1 MSAKIGLILGLLA
14 AGAGSARAASNASA
28 LPAEGF
34 SAEFDGLRAEMLP
47 RLAAA
52 RVAAASATPAA
63 QARALVKAK
72 LAGSGVPDSYV
83 DGVFADPR
91 TKLFPEIP
99 GKFETPSGPVSP
111 VPYEQYRKY
120 FITETN
126 VAAGAQ
132 FVRDHRAL
140 LDAVAA
146 RFKVDGTLLTAL
158 VSIETRYGT
167 AAGKYPVFDAL
178 DTIIQNVPSRSA
190 WAVREEAE
198 FLKMAYAQGMDA
210 HAVLGSYAGAF
221 GYVQFEPSTYNST
234 AVDFDGDGQRRLD
247 QWPDALASC
256 ANYLSRSGY
265 DASAPYTPESAIG
278 RSLYSYNHSS
288 NYVRVILEL
297 RGEILKR
304 LP

>member
-1 MSAKIGLILGLLA
+1 MSTKVGLILALLA
-14 AGAGSARAASNASA
+14 AGGVRAGA
-28 LPAEGF
+28 LPSAELF
-34 SAEFDGLRAEMLP
+34 SGEFDGLRASMLP

-52 RVAAASATPAA
+52 KAAAAVETGS
-63 QARALVKAK
+63 ARARTLVKIK

-83 DGVFADPR
+83 DSIFADPR
-91 TKLFPEIP
+91 TKLFPEIQ
-99 GKFETPSGPVSP
+99 GKFESPSGPVMP

-120 FITETN
+120 FITEAN
-126 VAAGAQ
+126 IAAGAQ

-140 LDAVAA
+140 LDAVTA
-146 RFKVDGTLLTAL
+146 RFKVDGVLLTAL

-167 AAGKYPVFDAL
+167 VVGKYPVFDAL
-178 DTIIQNVPSRSA
+178 DTIIQKVPSRSA

-198 FLKMAYAQGMDA
+198 FLKMTHAQGMDA

-247 QWPDALASC
+247 QWPDALGSC
-256 ANYLSRSGY
+256 ANYLSRAGY
-265 DASAPYTPESAIG
+265 DAAAAFTPESPIG

>member
-1 MSAKIGLILGLLA
+1 MIAKTGLILVLLAGA
-14 AGAGSARAASNASA
+14 AGAHATAGPEFGA
-28 LPAEGF
+28 
-34 SAEFDGLRAEMLP
+34 AEFDGLREEMLP
-47 RLAAA
+47 RLEAAKAAA
-52 RVAAASATPAA
+52 ALDTPPA
-63 QARALVKAK
+63 QARALVKAR
-72 LAGSGVPDSYV
+72 LAGSGVPDAYV
-83 DGVFADPR
+83 DAVFADPR
-91 TKLFPEIP
+91 AKLFPEIP
-99 GKFETPSGPVSP
+99 GKFETPSGPVP
-111 VPYEQYRKY
+111 QVPYEQYRQY

-140 LDAVAA
+140 LDAVTA
-146 RFKVDGTLLTAL
+146 RYKVDGVLLTSL

-167 AAGKYPVFDAL
+167 ATGKYPVFDAL
-178 DTIIQNVPSRSA
+178 NTIIQKVPSRSA

-198 FLKMAYAQGMDA
+198 FLKMTYAQKMDA

-256 ANYLSRSGY
+256 ANYLARAGY
-265 DASAPYTPESAIG
+265 DASAPFTPESPIG